1 MILHQHVHTFGLVE
15 QLVSINLRG
24 GGVPGHPEASV
35 PFVRNAKVSGSE
47 HIHCG
52 APIQA
57 SQHSVFLS
65 VSSFSDLSAWSLL
78 KHEHDDWHISPYY
91 LEEQGFD
98 STALV

>member
-1 MILHQHVHTFGLVE
+1 MILQQHAHTFGLVE
-15 QLVSINLRG
+15 QLVPINLRG

-57 SQHSVFLS
+57 SQHRLSCDSSEYPVSVTS
-65 VSSFSDLSAWSLL
+65 Q
-78 KHEHDDWHISPYY
+78 HGHY
-91 LEEQGFD
+91 
-98 STALV
+98 